1 MIFAKNSQLRNKCL
15 DYIDSWIYLR
25 VIVTSE
31 DNTLCSCC
39 SGTGVISSSVSLF
52 WAAHVSFMCEHVCK
66 ARVIH

>member
-39 SGTGVISSSVSLF
+39 SVMGLSRHQSLCFGLLTPPLYVSMS
-52 WAAHVSFMCEHVCK
+52 AKQE
-66 ARVIH
+66 

>member
-1 MIFAKNSQLRNKCL
+1 MIFAKNSQLRNKYL

-39 SGTGVISSSVSLF
+39 SEMGLSRHQSLCF
-52 WAAHVSFMCEHVCK
+52 GLLMPLLRVGMSAKK
-66 ARVIH
+66 A